1 MFIYVIQNLLNF
13 RFSGFLFNLVK
24 AVVTE
29 GMASLIA
36 SDLLCS
42 FSAITLMNMTHHNT
56 RAIVIESVDSIKLI
70 GMARILHNNII
81 GLAHGVVSLAQR
93 GC

>member
-1 MFIYVIQNLLNF
+1 MIQNLLNF

-29 GMASLIA
+29 GMASLI
-36 SDLLCS
+36 SSNLLCS

-56 RAIVIESVDSIKLI
+56 RAIVIESVDSIELI
-70 GMARILHNNII
+70 GMAQILHNNIII